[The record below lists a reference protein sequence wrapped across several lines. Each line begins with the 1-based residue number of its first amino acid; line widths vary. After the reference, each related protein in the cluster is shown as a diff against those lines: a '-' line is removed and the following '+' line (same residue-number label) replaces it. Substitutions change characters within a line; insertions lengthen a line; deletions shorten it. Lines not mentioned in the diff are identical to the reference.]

1 MIEAIQFS
9 SFGEFLNMGG
19 YAFNVWSVYLLF
31 AIFLSINLVAPI
43 RKRKLIMRNLKR
55 RETLSEIPVESVKT
69 SNDLPESGVVGETE

>member
-31 AIFLSINLVAPI
+31 AIFLSINLVPPI
-43 RKRKLIMRNLKR
+43 RKRKLIMRDLKR
-55 RETLSEIPVESVKT
+55 RKTVSETSASSVTT
-69 SNDLPESGVVGETE
+69 SNDLSESGVVGETE

>member
-31 AIFLSINLVAPI
+31 AIFLSVNLVSPI

-55 RETLSEIPVESVKT
+55 RKTMSETSVETVKT
-69 SNDLPESGVVGETE
+69 SSDVHESAAAGEIE